1 MCHTSSKSFIAPR
14 RKLKMVRRAHLE
26 QQRPELV
33 SASIWRST
41 SWANSTVRSLLRPS
55 KRWERPSQC
64 SCLYG
69 LTMLPLKKLRRLPM
83 SKRLLVVDDEP
94 NLLRAVAACLKT
106 EDYEVSTARSGYEAL
121 MQLAEAVPDLI
132 ISDIRMPGM
141 DGYKLARQLRGSPR
155 TALVP
160 IVFLTAK
167 DQTADRIEGFRAGI
181 DAYLT
186 KPFEPDELIAVVNGI
201 LNRVERTHSQIARL
215 VSSANEEAP
224 ISFQDEALTDAEN
237 RVAVAVSRGLSNKEI
252 AAELEISVR
261 TVENH
266 ISHILDKKGFG
277 NRVEIARYVFEQK
290 D

>member
-1 MCHTSSKSFIAPR
+1 
-14 RKLKMVRRAHLE
+14 
-26 QQRPELV
+26 
-33 SASIWRST
+33 
-41 SWANSTVRSLLRPS
+41 
-55 KRWERPSQC
+55 
-64 SCLYG
+64 
-69 LTMLPLKKLRRLPM
+69 M

-106 EDYEVSTARSGYEAL
+106 EGYEVNTARSGHEAL
-121 MQLAEAVPDLI
+121 MQLANSVPDLI

-167 DQTADRIEGFRAGI
+167 DETADRIEGFRAGV

-186 KPFEPDELIAVVNGI
+186 KPFEPDELIAVVNAI

-215 VSSANEEAP
+215 VSAATAENTSV
-224 ISFQDEALTDAEN
+224 SLQDEGLTDAEN

-266 ISHILDKKGFG
+266 ISHILDKKGFS
-277 NRVEIARYVFEQK
+277 NRVEIARYVFERPQK
-290 D
+290 RDR

>member
-1 MCHTSSKSFIAPR
+1 
-14 RKLKMVRRAHLE
+14 
-26 QQRPELV
+26 
-33 SASIWRST
+33 
-41 SWANSTVRSLLRPS
+41 
-55 KRWERPSQC
+55 
-64 SCLYG
+64 
-69 LTMLPLKKLRRLPM
+69 M
-83 SKRLLVVDDEP
+83 SRRLLVVDDEP
-94 NLLRAVAACLKT
+94 NLLRAVAACLKA
-106 EDYEVSTARSGYEAL
+106 EDYEVSTARSGHEAL
-121 MQLAEAVPDLI
+121 LQLAEAVPDLI

-167 DQTADRIEGFRAGI
+167 DETADRIEGFRAGV

-186 KPFEPDELIAVVNGI
+186 KPFEPGELIAVVNGI
-201 LNRVERTHSQIARL
+201 LNRVERTHSEIARL
-215 VSSANEEAP
+215 VSAREAQQAP
-224 ISFQDEALTDAEN
+224 VTFQDEALTEAEN

-266 ISHILDKKGFG
+266 ISHILDKKGFS

-290 D
+290 V

>member
-1 MCHTSSKSFIAPR
+1 MP
-14 RKLKMVRRAHLE
+14 
-26 QQRPELV
+26 PEK
-33 SASIWRST
+33 ARS
-41 SWANSTVRSLLRPS
+41 
-55 KRWERPSQC
+55 
-64 SCLYG
+64 
-69 LTMLPLKKLRRLPM
+69 M

-106 EDYEVSTARSGYEAL
+106 ENYEVSTARNGQEAL
-121 MQLAEAVPDLI
+121 MQLAESVPDLI

-167 DQTADRIEGFRAGI
+167 DETADRIEGFRAGI

-201 LNRVERTHSQIARL
+201 LSRVERTHSQIAQL
-215 VSSANEEAP
+215 VSSANAESTAT
-224 ISFQDEALTDAEN
+224 FQDEDLTDAEN
-237 RVAVAVSRGLSNKEI
+237 RVALAVSRGLSNKEI
-252 AAELEISVR
+252 AAQLEISVR

-266 ISHILDKKGFG
+266 ISHILDKKGFS
-277 NRVEIARYVFEQK
+277 NRVEIARYVFKQNA
-290 D
+290 